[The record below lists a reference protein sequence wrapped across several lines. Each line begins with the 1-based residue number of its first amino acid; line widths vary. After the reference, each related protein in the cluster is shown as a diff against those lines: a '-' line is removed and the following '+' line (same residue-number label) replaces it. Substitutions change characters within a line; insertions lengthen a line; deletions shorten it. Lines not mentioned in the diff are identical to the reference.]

1 MSLKIMKKKENEE
14 AHIDQERERERE
26 REREMTYI
34 SCGGVEG
41 LKDIFNS
48 HPSIF
53 YSPLSFPMLVTC
65 LGI

>member
-1 MSLKIMKKKENEE
+1 MKRKENEE

-26 REREMTYI
+26 REMTYI
-34 SCGGVEG
+34 SRGGVEG

-53 YSPLSFPMLVTC
+53 YSPLSFLMLVTC

>member
-1 MSLKIMKKKENEE
+1 MKRKENEE

-26 REREMTYI
+26 MTYI
-34 SCGGVEG
+34 SRGGVEG